1 MLFFV
6 YRSCPRT
13 IISFD
18 SYAASLRSS
27 IIISPFLQDVET
39 EAQIGTKA
47 TQYMVGLG
55 FISGYVT

>member
-1 MLFFV
+1 M
-6 YRSCPRT
+6 YRNCLRS
-13 IISFD
+13 IIAFD

-27 IIISPFLQDVET
+27 IIISPFLRDVDT

-47 TQYMVGLG
+47 MQYMEGLG

>member
-1 MLFFV
+1 M
-6 YRSCPRT
+6 YRNCPRS

-27 IIISPFLQDVET
+27 IIISPFLRDVDT

-47 TQYMVGLG
+47 MQYMVGLG
-55 FISGYVT
+55 FILGYVT